1 MLNRA
6 SGSKVAASTVEGGRI
21 TLAMRTPTLR
31 RMAAILTMAIGLTF
45 ADRASAEYL
54 LAPGDVLEITAL
66 GLPDLKQSTTIDV
79 DGQAYFPVLG
89 QMKAAGM
96 SLPELRDKIR
106 ELLPSKIFRRR
117 TQEGR
122 DYPVIVAADEV
133 NVTVAQYRPVYLDG
147 DVAKPG
153 AQAYR
158 PGLTVR
164 QAIAL
169 AGGYDVMRFRG
180 RDPFLEAADFR
191 AEYYSLWTEFAKE
204 EAHISRL
211 KSQLAGNTDLNK
223 QGRIETPISPTVASG
238 ITDLETK
245 QLKAELG
252 DHQDETAHLRDA
264 IDQEDH
270 RISILSERETKEK
283 EGAEAEAKDLDEMRQ
298 FFAKGVVP
306 VVRLSEV
313 RRLSLLSS
321 TQALQTTALL
331 ATVERERGELKRR
344 LRRTDD
350 RWQID
355 LTHELKEAQVHLE
368 TIRVHIQTVGEKL
381 EYAGM
386 VRSQLVRGRGGSPD
400 VRVFRDENQT
410 RKSLT
415 ANEDT
420 ELLPGD
426 VVEVA
431 LRMEALARGSEVMP

>member
-1 MLNRA
+1 M
-6 SGSKVAASTVEGGRI
+6 S
-21 TLAMRTPTLR
+21 AMRSPMLR
-31 RMAAILTMAIGLTF
+31 RMAAILTTILGLTF
-45 ADRASAEYL
+45 ADRSSAEYL

-122 DYPVIVAADEV
+122 DYPVIIAADEV

-147 DVAKPG
+147 DVARPG
-153 AQAYR
+153 AQAYQ

-164 QAIAL
+164 QALSL

-211 KSQLAGNTDLNK
+211 KSQLAGQPDLDK
-223 QGRIETPISPTVASG
+223 QGHVETPISPAVAAG

-245 QLKAELG
+245 QLKAELA

-264 IDQEDH
+264 IDQEEH
-270 RISILSERETKEK
+270 RIAILSERETKEK

-298 FFAKGVVP
+298 YFAKGVVP
-306 VVRLSEV
+306 VMRLSEV
-313 RRLSLLSS
+313 RRLSLLSA

-331 ATVERERGELKRR
+331 ATVERERGG
-344 LRRTDD
+344 T
-350 RWQID
+350 
-355 LTHELKEAQVHLE
+355 
-368 TIRVHIQTVGEKL
+368 QTKIAVDG
-381 EYAGM
+381 
-386 VRSQLVRGRGGSPD
+386 
-400 VRVFRDENQT
+400 
-410 RKSLT
+410 
-415 ANEDT
+415 
-420 ELLPGD
+420 
-426 VVEVA
+426 
-431 LRMEALARGSEVMP
+431 

>member
-1 MLNRA
+1 
-6 SGSKVAASTVEGGRI
+6 
-21 TLAMRTPTLR
+21 
-31 RMAAILTMAIGLTF
+31 MAAILTSILGLTF
-45 ADRASAEYL
+45 ADRSSAEYL

-66 GLPDLKQSTTIDV
+66 GIPDLKQSTTIDV

-96 SLPELRDKIR
+96 SLPELRDKVR
-106 ELLPSKIFRRR
+106 ELLPSKVFRRR

-133 NVTVAQYRPVYLDG
+133 NIDVAQYRPVYLDG

-191 AEYYSLWTEFAKE
+191 AEYYTLWTEFAKE
-204 EAHISRL
+204 EARISRL
-211 KSQLAGNTDLNK
+211 KSQLAGKTDLDK
-223 QGRIETPISPTVASG
+223 QGRVETPISQSIASG
-238 ITDLETK
+238 IADLATK
-245 QLKAELG
+245 QLRAELA
-252 DHQDETAHLRDA
+252 DHQDEKAHLRDA
-264 IDQEDH
+264 INQEDR
-270 RISILSERETKEK
+270 RISILSETEAKEK
-283 EGAEAEAKDLDEMRQ
+283 EGAQAEAKDLDEMRLN
-298 FFAKGVVP
+298 FAKGVIP
-306 VVRLSEV
+306 VMRLSEV

-331 ATVERERGELKRR
+331 ATVERAQGELKRK
-344 LRRTDD
+344 LRWRDGQ
-350 RWQID
+350 WQID
-355 LTHELKEAQVHLE
+355 LTRELQDAQVRLE
-368 TIRVHIQTVGEKL
+368 TIRVRIQAVGEKL
-381 EYAGM
+381 EYAGL
-386 VRSQLVRGRGGSPD
+386 VRSQLVRGRGGSPE
-400 VRVFRDENQT
+400 VRIFRDQNQT
-410 RKSLT
+410 RQRLS

-426 VVEVA
+426 VIEVA
-431 LRMEALARGSEVMP
+431 LRMEGLTGGPGVAP